1 MQFKTLIIN
10 DLDKLKMDKLRIE
23 TWQRKDCTMGI
34 LTYKDF
40 RCFTLELPWLNNQKN
55 ISCIPRAIGYK
66 GELHDSPANGDCIAI
81 NNVLDRSYIQIHSAN
96 YISQLRGCIAV
107 GDSIKF
113 LNKDSI
119 PDVTNSVRTL
129 GKLLR
134 ILPDKFSIEIT

>member
-1 MQFKTLIIN
+1 MFTTIIVN
-10 DLDKLKMDKLRIE
+10 NLDNLKMDVLKIKRWYLP
-23 TWQRKDCTMGI
+23 DCTMGI

-40 RCFTLELPWLNNQKN
+40 KCFTLELPWLMNEKN
-55 ISCIPRAIGYK
+55 VSCIPVDGYIGR
-66 GELHDSPANGDCIAI
+66 LHDSPANGDVIAI
-81 NNVLDRSYIQIHSAN
+81 EDVEDRTHIQIHSAN

-113 LNKDSI
+113 LNKDGI

-134 ILPDKFSIEIT
+134 ILPDKFTVEIK